1 LALAAAPA
9 AKPANAPPGTLV
21 VELVSDLEGV
31 RGAEGERVAELLP
44 VPTVE
49 TLALALAE
57 GVADREAVRLP
68 LGGREPVAAAVGT
81 AELLGEA
88 EEEGELVGVEAELGV
103 CPGEAVGVVQAVAL
117 AEREGLPE

>member
-1 LALAAAPA
+1 M
-9 AKPANAPPGTLV
+9 GV
-21 VELVSDLEGV
+21 LEGV

-68 LGGREPVAAAVGT
+68 LGGREPVTAAVGT

-88 EEEGELVGVEAELGV
+88 EEEGAAGPAG
-103 CPGEAVGVVQAVAL
+103 GAAGGGGAGK
-117 AEREGLPE
+117 R